1 MKKIT
6 TMVTAS
12 LILATIL
19 VWQGGQAAEKPT
31 KDAAPKA
38 GPKGG
43 SSERDGE
50 CSQGFRYG
58 QQGTLSESQT
68 GR

>member
-1 MKKIT
+1 MKKTT

-19 VWQGGQAAEKPT
+19 VWQGGAGCGETHQRRGSET
-31 KDAAPKA
+31 

-68 GR
+68 GG